1 MALEAFLTS
10 IFLASSPTI
19 FAAASD
25 KQSLRSCDTR
35 LRRVV
40 TAADD
45 MSTFSTR
52 VSSLQGFNIVPIL
65 SVAS

>member
-10 IFLASSPTI
+10 VFLASSPTI

-52 VSSLQGFNIVPIL
+52 VSLQRFNIVPIL